1 MTYKRIEKDRIFVN
15 LVFPLSIQNAYQT
28 IFRTVNMT
36 KIHPIFTCKQNIKFE
51 KYDKQLR
58 LPAGSA
64 MVNKNKRAYL
74 FLISGA
80 RSWFPEGNVISFMAY
95 RHMISFYWQNCK

>member
-1 MTYKRIEKDRIFVN
+1 MTHKRIEKDRIFVN

-51 KYDKQLR
+51 KYDKQ
-58 LPAGSA
+58 
-64 MVNKNKRAYL
+64 
-74 FLISGA
+74 
-80 RSWFPEGNVISFMAY
+80 
-95 RHMISFYWQNCK
+95 